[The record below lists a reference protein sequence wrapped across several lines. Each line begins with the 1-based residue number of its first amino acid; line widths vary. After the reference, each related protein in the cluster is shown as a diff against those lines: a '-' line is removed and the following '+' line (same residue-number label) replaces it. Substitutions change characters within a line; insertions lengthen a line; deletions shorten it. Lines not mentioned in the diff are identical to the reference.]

1 MIVSTQKSPTD
12 TVVGS
17 ENPHE
22 GDAREG
28 GSTVLIIDDSSTVRS
43 AMSVYLHRNG
53 YVVASAADGFSG
65 MGLLGKIKPIII
77 FADIVMPRIG
87 GYEFCVLINS
97 NEQLKDIP
105 VVLVSSKDQVFDR
118 ARAKVSGCRAFLSKP
133 FTEKQLLDMIA
144 DHALP
149 PHHPLIQA
157 PA

>member
-1 MIVSTQKSPTD
+1 MIDSTQNLPVD

-17 ENPHE
+17 DNLPEVGV
-22 GDAREG
+22 GDK

-53 YVVASAADGFSG
+53 YVVAAAADGFAG
-65 MGLLGKIKPIII
+65 MGLLGKIRPVII

-87 GYEFCVLINS
+87 GYEFCMLIHS

-105 VVLVSSKDQVFDR
+105 VVLVSSKDQIFDR
-118 ARAKVSGCRAFLSKP
+118 ARAKVSGCSAFLSKP

-144 DHALP
+144 EHALP
-149 PHHPLIQA
+149 PHHPFIQA